1 MITSLSRLYLQVA
14 FVESLLFLAVPPPS
28 CPSRCLLCV
37 CTEGPGSME
46 EANEKDKA
54 IQAEG
59 ENKPIAQQDSMSSTD
74 NAQLDTPTG

>member
-1 MITSLSRLYLQVA
+1 
-14 FVESLLFLAVPPPS
+14 
-28 CPSRCLLCV
+28 
-37 CTEGPGSME
+37 ME